1 MNQPYFVILQVRE
14 GCVAVDTAP
23 FRAAVEAHAAAA
35 LAALG
40 RTMHA
45 SASRDRDAIA
55 EFAKH
60 SRSVLSSEAA
70 SLSELGEA
78 RVQVSCTS
86 LLCTTAECTHSFTT
100 TTFCCSIFVPRS
112 FC

>member
-1 MNQPYFVILQVRE
+1 MMAQIRE

-23 FRAAVEAHAAAA
+23 FRASVEAHAAAA

-45 SASRDRDAIA
+45 SASKDRDAIA
-55 EFAKH
+55 DFVKH
-60 SRSVLSSEAA
+60 SRSLLSSEAS

-78 RVQVSCTS
+78 RVQVS
-86 LLCTTAECTHSFTT
+86 
-100 TTFCCSIFVPRS
+100 
-112 FC
+112 